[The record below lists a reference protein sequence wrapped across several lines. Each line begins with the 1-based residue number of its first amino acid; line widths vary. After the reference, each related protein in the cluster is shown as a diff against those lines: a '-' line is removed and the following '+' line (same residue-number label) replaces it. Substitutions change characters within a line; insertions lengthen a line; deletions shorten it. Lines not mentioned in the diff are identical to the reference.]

1 MDETNSNLVKRG
13 MYQTRRERNMA
24 DLFAI
29 RGAHRTTTEECP
41 IQLLKLLL
49 ERCEAMGDEML
60 AIRSS
65 VRSIETSSASASL
78 KLERIE
84 DHLRAAANQPAP
96 APAPDAHP
104 STSNSGSHHLHAILI
119 AASVLCWM
127 LTSQRRRKFL
137 RQLPIGALLTGQL
150 LSLGGLAV
158 MRGLNRWDDAVNT
171 LRAGSDA
178 AAYAKGDQRECRCA
192 LASLA
197 LFVCTTLLPAKA
209 LAHVAALVLHER
221 TSRASKLSS
230 GRRLA

>member
-1 MDETNSNLVKRG
+1 
-13 MYQTRRERNMA
+13 MA
-24 DLFAI
+24 DLFAL

-49 ERCEAMGDEML
+49 ERCEAMGDEMQ

-84 DHLRAAANQPAP
+84 DHLRAAANRSAP
-96 APAPDAHP
+96 GTAPDADP
-104 STSNSGSHHLHAILI
+104 STSNAGSHRLHAILI

-127 LTSQRRRKFL
+127 LTSQRRRQLL
-137 RQLPIGALLTGQL
+137 RHLPIGALLTGQL

-158 MRGLNRWDDAVNT
+158 MRGLNRWDEAVNT

-178 AAYAKGDQRECRCA
+178 SANANRGQRECRCA
-192 LASLA
+192 MASLA

-221 TSRASKLSS
+221 ASRVSKLSN